1 MGVID
6 TMEVKINAK
15 IDVPKETAAACVK
28 LLEIWVNADN
38 RRRVELDTEETEYG
52 LEQRIF
58 LVEGE

>member
-6 TMEVKINAK
+6 RMEVKINAK
-15 IDVPKETAAACVK
+15 IDVPKETADACVK

-38 RRRVELDTEETEYG
+38 CRRVELDTEETKYG